1 MLRYLNI
8 LVCAVHTP
16 DWYFKLLFLS
26 THYILYDFTAKLIK
40 LAFFRKG
47 GGVGL
52 HLVCNLLIDLVLVD
66 GEKSYIFFMFV

>member
-47 GGVGL
+47 GG
-52 HLVCNLLIDLVLVD
+52 
-66 GEKSYIFFMFV
+66 